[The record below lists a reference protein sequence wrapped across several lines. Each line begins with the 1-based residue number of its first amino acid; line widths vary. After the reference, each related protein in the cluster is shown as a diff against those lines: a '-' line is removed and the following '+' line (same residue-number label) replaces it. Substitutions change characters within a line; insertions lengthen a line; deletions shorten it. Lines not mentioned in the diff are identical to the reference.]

1 VIGSTLIDDETRE
14 RKILLFILTAR
25 TTALHF
31 INAARVLSVTL
42 FLFCARAENDDRDRN
57 AAVASSQTRV
67 VASRFDERSFS
78 SRRAFQTTP
87 TSRFFFF
94 AF

>member
-1 VIGSTLIDDETRE
+1 MLVRTLHGANNRSSFYQ
-14 RKILLFILTAR
+14 RGAR
-25 TTALHF
+25 
-31 INAARVLSVTL
+31 SVTL

>member
-31 INAARVLSVTL
+31 INARVLSVTL